1 MSGWVRWFR
10 SGCWALAWGLLLAW
24 AVPAHALLRLD
35 DAQPEVDVWPA
46 VTVLPD
52 DSGRL
57 TPEDVLLRRA
67 DFRLPD
73 TPHANLG
80 LQRHPV
86 WLRVPLEVAHTG
98 DGRWLLDIDYPAL
111 DRVDVWLVSDGRALL
126 RGTLG
131 DRQPPGTR
139 PLATRAHTLP
149 LLLERGVEHELLLRV
164 QTTSSMIL
172 PLRLVKADVF
182 HARETRFQ
190 LVQGLAGGIGLC
202 LLMYALSQWAATR
215 DAIYAYYAVVIAGTS
230 TFFFGLYGLG
240 ALYLWPASPWLVDGS
255 TPLAVLVALAGG
267 MLLVERML
275 DLRGLQP
282 RVADGCRLVSAV
294 AALTALA
301 FALGVADYRT
311 AQFVATVLG
320 PAPVLVAVP
329 ASWMRWRQG
338 ERAAAYVFA
347 GWAVYAGGIAV
358 MASLLRGL
366 LDVTPFTMHAFQ
378 GATLFEMLMW
388 LRVLGLRNEET
399 RHAAERAEH
408 ERRRMQVLAH
418 TDALTGLPNRRG
430 LEIALA
436 GALPAATP
444 ERLVAAYVGDLDG
457 FKAVNDRLGHDA
469 GDELLQAVA
478 QRLRAQLRARDV
490 VARQGGDEFVIL
502 ACDLPSEQVA
512 WQVGRKLVEA
522 FRQPFEIRG
531 QSCRVGLTLGFAL
544 APLDGAD
551 DATLLKRADAA
562 MYAGKQAGKSTV
574 RRGGALLNEA

>member
-1 MSGWVRWFR
+1 MSVWVRRIR
-10 SGCWALAWGLLLAW
+10 SGCWALACGLLLAW
-24 AVPAHALLRLD
+24 AVPAQALLRLD
-35 DAQPEVDVWPA
+35 DTRPEIDAWPA
-46 VTVLPD
+46 VTVLHD
-52 DSGRL
+52 AAGSL
-57 TPEDVLLRRA
+57 TPEQALLRRA
-67 DFRLPD
+67 DFRPPD
-73 TPHANLG
+73 SPHANLG
-80 LQRHPV
+80 VQRHPV

-149 LLLERGVEHELLLRV
+149 LVLERGVEVELLLRV
-164 QTTSSMIL
+164 DTTSSMIL
-172 PLRLVKADVF
+172 PLRLVKADRF
-182 HARETRFQ
+182 HARESRFQ
-190 LVQGLAGGIGLC
+190 LVQGLTAGIGLC
-202 LLMYALSQWAATR
+202 LLMYALSQWVATR
-215 DAIYAYYAVVIAGTS
+215 DRIYAYYAVVIAGTS

-240 ALYLWPASPWLVDGS
+240 AQYLWPRSQWLVDGS

-267 MLLVERML
+267 MLLMERML
-275 DLRGLQP
+275 DLRALQP
-282 RVADGCRLVSAV
+282 RVADGCRLLSAV
-294 AALTALA
+294 AAITALA
-301 FALGVADYRT
+301 FVLGLADYRV
-311 AQFVATVLG
+311 AQLVATALG

-329 ASWMRWRQG
+329 ASWIRWRQG
-338 ERAAAYVFA
+338 DRAAAYVFV
-347 GWAVYAGGIAV
+347 GWAVYAGGIVV

-399 RHAAERAEH
+399 RHAALRAER
-408 ERRRMQVLAH
+408 ERRRMQALAH

-430 LEIALA
+430 LELALA
-436 GALPAATP
+436 DALKAATP
-444 ERLVAAYVGDLDG
+444 EHLLAAYVGDLDG
-457 FKAVNDRLGHDA
+457 FKAVNDQLGHDA

-478 QRLRAQLRARDV
+478 QRLRSQLRAHDV
-490 VARQGGDEFVIL
+490 VARLGGDEFVIL
-502 ACDLPSEQVA
+502 ARGLPSEPMA
-512 WQVGRKLVEA
+512 WQVGRKLVDA

-551 DATLLKRADAA
+551 ETTLLKRADAA
-562 MYAGKQAGKSTV
+562 MYAGKQAGKSTL
-574 RRGGALLNEA
+574 RRGGPLLHEA